1 MCFIIGSRG
10 DPGFVSF
17 LSCLLVC
24 WLAGLGCGIGEGVL
38 FSLAGNCLFD
48 SGGHCRSSSDRA
60 RDKTNG
66 QEKEIIAQV
75 LQYIQFSSIT
85 AGWLVVVL

>member
-1 MCFIIGSRG
+1 MCFVIGSRG
-10 DPGFVSF
+10 DPGLVSF
-17 LSCLLVC
+17 LSCLLDWAV
-24 WLAGLGCGIGEGVL
+24 GLGGMEVL

-48 SGGHCRSSSDRA
+48 PGGHCRSSSDRA

-75 LQYIQFSSIT
+75 LQYIQISSVT